1 MSRNDPTG
9 EDNPP
14 LPHDPPS
21 QQADADS
28 SVPDPWDPEL
38 SEHESDGPDETVP
51 DTDQAGTG
59 RAGGPQGAG
68 VHPDQPIPHEPVD

>member
-1 MSRNDPTG
+1 MARNDTTG
-9 EDNPP
+9 DDNAP
-14 LPHDPPS
+14 LPHDLPS

-28 SVPDPWDPEL
+28 QVPDPWDPEL
-38 SEHESDGPDETVP
+38 SEHESDGPDATMP

-59 RAGGPQGAG
+59 RVGETKAPG